1 MITHKVSVDMSS
13 PSFPVNSPLSL
24 QEQHDT
30 LRQLRREMLLRYRPV
45 LQRGSGPIRV
55 MARMVSELEKQCRD
69 LNFAEE
75 VMQTEIVN
83 RTIGDVNLRRVTEF
97 EDEPGGP
104 GDYRLLAEELG
115 IACPMN
121 NCMDT

>member
-1 MITHKVSVDMSS
+1 MLHFLTRLVNGDHAPYEMRDVERNQRSYISDHSQSAVDMHS
-13 PSFPVNSPLSL
+13 PSFPINPSLSL

-69 LNFAEE
+69 
-75 VMQTEIVN
+75 
-83 RTIGDVNLRRVTEF
+83 
-97 EDEPGGP
+97 
-104 GDYRLLAEELG
+104 RLHWSVELAERGAATLSQFDT
-115 IACPMN
+115 PM
-121 NCMDT
+121 